1 MYEERETF
9 EPANLSIVAI
19 RSSDSVRDVFN
30 FILPS
35 YYRGRIMTIT
45 GVLRAGVV
53 DSGHSVQD
61 QEYHVDDVAT
71 KRHNGPMK
79 TVGVRDLKNKLSEYL
94 RHVRLG
100 ERILVTDRGEVVA
113 ELLPPGQGQGDASV
127 PAGLQSLAR
136 RGLLTLGAPTG
147 TDLYPSLT
155 RRQGPR
161 RRSVAELLDE
171 ERGSR

>member
-1 MYEERETF
+1 ME
-9 EPANLSIVAI
+9 L
-19 RSSDSVRDVFN
+19 
-30 FILPS
+30 
-35 YYRGRIMTIT
+35 
-45 GVLRAGVV
+45 
-53 DSGHSVQD
+53 
-61 QEYHVDDVAT
+61 
-71 KRHNGPMK
+71 MK

-100 ERILVTDRGEVVA
+100 ESILVTDRGEVVA
-113 ELLPPGQGQGDASV
+113 ELLPPGQDQGDASV
-127 PAGLQSLAR
+127 PPGLQSLAR

-147 TDLYPSLT
+147 TNLYPSLT